1 MATNTVAESVT
12 TSTMDPP
19 RQGDA
24 MEMSS
29 LSQTPLSTAEDTV
42 RNEEEPPEN
51 ATNAIPDGGY
61 GWTIVASC
69 SILLFWINGYT
80 TAWGVLQAAIVQSPR
95 LHTNIRTITFVGSLY
110 MACMVAFGLI
120 SVRLSREYGIR
131 ITSLVATIFFGSGLI
146 ITSFTL
152 EHLAGLFCIAGLLVG
167 LSTSLLYT
175 ATNTMPTQWFSR
187 KLGTANGIVKAG
199 GGVGATVLPL
209 ATQAMIDKVGLQWTF
224 RILGASILLTGI
236 PCAYLL
242 TELRRGATTSRFDW
256 SQLKSM
262 PFLTLTMSGAV
273 GVFALFVPPFFLPVF
288 ARSIGLSASTGAGLV
303 AGFGASTAI
312 GRLFGGWICDRMGAF
327 NALALAALINSVSML
342 AIWPVSSSLP
352 PLFAFAIINGCANGS
367 FFVALP
373 TAVAALAPGSAAASI
388 SLMTSFWTPGYL
400 MGAPLAGI
408 LIDAAGASEASSI
421 GPYRAAIF
429 YAAGVGSAAT
439 FLIVLGDAAPSPME
453 LLWLQNLN
461 LLLARIT
468 GICQTS
474 DWRKSVVDEAKRTLL
489 CLACRRQLTG
499 GQRVVTNEHLTRALH
514 YFDVRMLVADV
525 DYSYAGLLRDDFFRD
540 YYSTCDEA
548 PEDDESSSNNQPDTT
563 SLTLPKPKRD
573 IQNAAPSATATPIGI
588 KRKASDD
595 LRNERVNRTAA
606 RDHRARELGD
616 MRP

>member
-1 MATNTVAESVT
+1 MVTNTIAESVT
-12 TSTMDPP
+12 TSSMDPS

-24 MEMSS
+24 IEMSS
-29 LSQTPLSTAEDTV
+29 LSQSPLSTAEDTV

-51 ATNAIPDGGY
+51 ATSAIPDGGY

-69 SILLFWINGYT
+69 FTLLFWINGYT

-224 RILGASILLTGI
+224 RILGASILVTGI

-242 TELRRGATTSRFDW
+242 TELRRGPTTSRFDW

-288 ARSIGLSASTGAGLV
+288 TRSIGLSASTGAGLV
-303 AGFGASTAI
+303 AGFGASTAV

-327 NALALAALINSVSML
+327 NSLALAALINSISML

-439 FLIVLGDAAPSPME
+439 FLIVVSRL
-453 LLWLQNLN
+453 
-461 LLLARIT
+461 
-468 GICQTS
+468 
-474 DWRKSVVDEAKRTLL
+474 
-489 CLACRRQLTG
+489 
-499 GQRVVTNEHLTRALH
+499 
-514 YFDVRMLVADV
+514 ML
-525 DYSYAGLLRDDFFRD
+525 SKKL
-540 YYSTCDEA
+540 
-548 PEDDESSSNNQPDTT
+548 
-563 SLTLPKPKRD
+563 
-573 IQNAAPSATATPIGI
+573 I
-588 KRKASDD
+588 KR
-595 LRNERVNRTAA
+595 L
-606 RDHRARELGD
+606 
-616 MRP
+616 

>member
-1 MATNTVAESVT
+1 MATNTIAQPVT
-12 TSTMDPP
+12 TSSMDPS

-29 LSQTPLSTAEDTV
+29 LSQSPLNSDENTA
-42 RNEEEPPEN
+42 RNEEEPPEH
-51 ATNAIPDGGY
+51 ATSAIPDGGY

-69 SILLFWINGYT
+69 FILLFWINGYT

-131 ITSLVATIFFGSGLI
+131 ITSVIATIFFGAGLI

-224 RILGASILLTGI
+224 RILGASILVTGI
-236 PCAYLL
+236 PCAFLL
-242 TELRRGATTSRFDW
+242 TELRRGGTTSRFDW

-303 AGFGASTAI
+303 AGFGASTAV
-312 GRLFGGWICDRMGAF
+312 GRLFGGWICDHIGAF
-327 NALALAALINSVSML
+327 NSLALAALINSVSML

-421 GPYRAAIF
+421 EPYRAAIF

-439 FLIVLGDAAPSPME
+439 FLIVVSRLMLSQKLIKRAFCFS
-453 LLWLQNLN
+453 
-461 LLLARIT
+461 
-468 GICQTS
+468 S
-474 DWRKSVVDEAKRTLL
+474 KSVAWSIFAVLEYFGGRSFGVLEASESLPPPRLTRPGSFFNPQVCSSYFQLLTRTL
-489 CLACRRQLTG
+489 
-499 GQRVVTNEHLTRALH
+499 VTPFHLS
-514 YFDVRMLVADV
+514 M
-525 DYSYAGLLRDDFFRD
+525 
-540 YYSTCDEA
+540 
-548 PEDDESSSNNQPDTT
+548 DTIFSGT
-563 SLTLPKPKRD
+563 SLPSSQVMGMASKKD
-573 IQNAAPSATATPIGI
+573 SAADPT
-588 KRKASDD
+588 KASNIN
-595 LRNERVNRTAA
+595 LGCHNEPTTILCMEIE
-606 RDHRARELGD
+606 DIIGEL
-616 MRP
+616 P

>member
-1 MATNTVAESVT
+1 MATNTVAESIT
-12 TSTMDPP
+12 TSSMDPS

-24 MEMSS
+24 IEMSS
-29 LSQTPLSTAEDTV
+29 SSQSPLNTTKDIV
-42 RNEEEPPEN
+42 RNEEEPPEH
-51 ATNAIPDGGY
+51 ATSAIPDGGY
-61 GWTIVASC
+61 GWTIVGSC
-69 SILLFWINGYT
+69 FTLLFWINGYT

-224 RILGASILLTGI
+224 RILGASILVTGI
-236 PCAYLL
+236 PCAFLL
-242 TELRRGATTSRFDW
+242 TELTRGATTSRFDW
-256 SQLKSM
+256 SQLRSM

-303 AGFGASTAI
+303 AGFGASTAV
-312 GRLFGGWICDRMGAF
+312 GRLFGGWICDRIGAF
-327 NALALAALINSVSML
+327 NSLALAALINSVSML

-367 FFVALP
+367 FFVALS

-421 GPYRAAIF
+421 EPYRAAIF

-439 FLIVLGDAAPSPME
+439 FLIVVSRLMLMTSLLGES
-453 LLWLQNLN
+453 
-461 LLLARIT
+461 R
-468 GICQTS
+468 GS
-474 DWRKSVVDEAKRTLL
+474 SVERWKRL
-489 CLACRRQLTG
+489 
-499 GQRVVTNEHLTRALH
+499 VVTNEHLNRALH
-514 YFDVRMLVADV
+514 YFGILILITDVTFDKEEETSIPQN
-525 DYSYAGLLRDDFFRD
+525 DHFRNPSIPD
-540 YYSTCDEA
+540 INGTPNTHQPPSNTQ
-548 PEDDESSSNNQPDTT
+548 PGSSST
-563 SLTLPKPKRD
+563 TLPAKL
-573 IQNAAPSATATPIGI
+573 
-588 KRKASDD
+588 KASDGP
-595 LRNERVNRTAA
+595 LYSLYTSQKRKERKSTTT
-606 RDHRARELGD
+606 
-616 MRP
+616 

>member
-1 MATNTVAESVT
+1 MATNTIAQSVT
-12 TSTMDPP
+12 TSSMNPS

-29 LSQTPLSTAEDTV
+29 LSQSPFNTDENTA
-42 RNEEEPPEN
+42 RNEEEPPEH
-51 ATNAIPDGGY
+51 AISAIPDGGY

-69 SILLFWINGYT
+69 FILLFWINGYT

-131 ITSLVATIFFGSGLI
+131 ITSVVATVFFGSGLI

-224 RILGASILLTGI
+224 RILGASILVTGI
-236 PCAYLL
+236 PCAFLL
-242 TELRRGATTSRFDW
+242 TELRRGGTTSRFDW

-303 AGFGASTAI
+303 AGFGASTAV
-312 GRLFGGWICDRMGAF
+312 GRLFGGWICDRMGAL
-327 NALALAALINSVSML
+327 NSLALAALINSVSML

-352 PLFAFAIINGCANGS
+352 PLVAFAIINGCANGS

-421 GPYRAAIF
+421 EPYRAAIF

-439 FLIVLGDAAPSPME
+439 FLIVVSRLMLTAPRIMDLP
-453 LLWLQNLN
+453 WLQHLN
-461 LLLARIT
+461 LLLTR
-468 GICQTS
+468 TS
-474 DWRKSVVDEAKRTLL
+474 GALDQNNTMRSRMVDEVKHTLL
-489 CLACRRQLTG
+489 CLARRRGQFG
-499 GQRVVTNEHLTRALH
+499 GRQIVTSEHLTKAVQ
-514 YFDVRMLVADV
+514 YFDVRLVVADM
-525 DYSYAGLLRDDFFRD
+525 DFDEKNDTGNPRINFFQRYYDGYSSDNESDA
-540 YYSTCDEA
+540 S
-548 PEDDESSSNNQPDTT
+548 EDPQNSSSDQSGSSGSTSTT
-563 SLTLPKPKRD
+563 KTGS
-573 IQNAAPSATATPIGI
+573 QNIAASVNATIPA
-588 KRKASDD
+588 KRKA
-595 LRNERVNRTAA
+595 
-606 RDHRARELGD
+606 
-616 MRP
+616 